1 MTGDTIV
8 EVVFNLPLNQAF
20 SYLVPEHISPSPAPG
35 SRVLVPFGKQ
45 TITGIVVQK
54 RQPELKDFERKL
66 KHVVDV
72 LDPEPLISEK
82 MLELTHWIA
91 EYYLCSWGQ
100 AVFLALPRGTD
111 EAIKEKVYPNA
122 DRPPEN
128 LTERQR
134 ELFLLI
140 GDAPGN
146 TKGYYRKKYGQGSFY
161 SILSALEKKGAVR
174 IVHERTEAR
183 AKDLFRQF
191 VSIPADYDSKK
202 EAFDDFL
209 KYIRKR
215 PEVDAYL
222 QDHAGQ
228 EILRSEFLRQTG
240 MADATL
246 KKMAGYQIV
255 EIIHKK
261 VERKFEVDD
270 QEEREILHLMPDQEK
285 AVAAILPFVE
295 QGTFK
300 PFLLHGVTGS
310 GKTQVYIEIL
320 KEVLKRGKTA
330 IVLIPEIALTPQTVR
345 RFQKVVGDEIAVF
358 HSKMSLG
365 ERLDYWKACYEG
377 RIKCVVGPRS
387 ALLAPLSNIGLI
399 VVDEE
404 HEHTYKQTDMEPRY
418 NARDVAIY
426 WAKMNNAVV
435 LLGTA
440 TPSLET
446 YFNARRGKY
455 QLIEMMN
462 RIDNVKMPSVEII
475 DMRRAKKIG
484 TGEMRLF
491 SENLM
496 EKITQRLE
504 RKEQVI
510 LLQNRRGFSAMMQC
524 GECGFIP
531 VCPNCDISLTYH
543 SHGHK
548 LQCHLCGY
556 TQPAYDYCPN
566 CGSRQMMYKGTG
578 TQRIEEALQQALP
591 QARILRMDRDTTKG
605 RQAHEKILHSFGQ
618 GEADIL
624 LGTQMIA
631 KGLDFGNVTLVG
643 VISADVGLSIP
654 DFRAPERIFQL
665 LTQVGGRAGRRE
677 KQGEVVVQ
685 TYSPTHYAIR
695 FAQTHDYSGFYFEE
709 IKHRQAYR
717 YPPYVR
723 LIQILVQDVDF
734 YDTLNRTREIAG
746 LLKMTVAR
754 YAQILGPAP
763 AIIQRMNNMHRWV
776 VTLKLN
782 PQTDPT
788 GKITKAILRERL
800 KDFLNTRKKSGQVI
814 VDVDPIMLN

>member
-1 MTGDTIV
+1 MTRDTIV
-8 EVVFNLPLNQAF
+8 EVVFNLPLNQTF
-20 SYLVPEHISPSPAPG
+20 SYLVPDHMTPSPLPG

-45 TITGIVVQK
+45 TITGIVVKK
-54 RQPELKDFERKL
+54 RQPELADFGRKL
-66 KHVVDV
+66 KHVVDI
-72 LDPEPLISEK
+72 LDPEPLISAK
-82 MLELTHWIA
+82 MLELTRWIA
-91 EYYLCSWGQ
+91 DYYLSSWGQ

-111 EAIKEKVYPNA
+111 EAIKEKVYPNV
-122 DRPPEN
+122 DTLPEN
-128 LTERQR
+128 LTSRQR
-134 ELFLLI
+134 ELFMI
-140 GDAPGN
+140 IADAPGN

-161 SILSALEKKGAVR
+161 SVLSALEKKGAVR
-174 IVHERTEAR
+174 FVQERTEAR
-183 AKDLFRQF
+183 AKDLYRYF
-191 VSIPADYDSKK
+191 VRIPRDYNQKK
-202 EAFDDFL
+202 EAYSDYL
-209 KYIRKR
+209 KYIRRR
-215 PEVDAYL
+215 PEVDEYL
-222 QDHAGQ
+222 NAHSGQ
-228 EILRSEFLRQTG
+228 EVLRSMFLQQTG
-240 MADATL
+240 MADGTL
-246 KKMAGYQIV
+246 KKMNGYGLVQI
-255 EIIHKK
+255 IRKH
-261 VERKFEVDD
+261 VERKFETDG
-270 QEEREILHLMPDQEK
+270 QEEREILHLMPDQER

-295 QGTFK
+295 QEIFK
-300 PFLLHGVTGS
+300 AFLLHGVTGS

-330 IVLIPEIALTPQTVR
+330 IILIPEIALTPQTVR

-387 ALLAPLSNIGLI
+387 ALLAPLSDIGLI

-418 NARDVAIY
+418 NARDVAVY

-462 RIDNVKMPSVEII
+462 RIDNVRMPTVKII
-475 DMRRAKKIG
+475 DMRHAKKVG
-484 TGEMRLF
+484 AGELRLF
-491 SENLM
+491 SEVLM
-496 EKITQRLE
+496 EKIEQRLQ
-504 RKEQVI
+504 KNEQVI
-510 LLQNRRGFSAMMQC
+510 LLQNRRGFSALMQC
-524 GECGFIP
+524 AECGFIP
-531 VCPNCDISLTYH
+531 LCPNCDISLTYH

-556 TQPAYDYCPN
+556 SQAAYDSCPT
-566 CGSRQMMYKGTG
+566 CGSGNMVYKGTG
-578 TQRIEEALQQALP
+578 TQRIEEALHQILP
-591 QARILRMDRDTTKG
+591 QARILRMDRDTTKK
-605 RQAHEKILHSFGQ
+605 RQAHEKILHCFAL

-685 TYSPTHYAIR
+685 TYSPTHYAIHY
-695 FAQTHDYSGFYFEE
+695 AQTHDFTGFYFEE
-709 IKHRQAYR
+709 IKHRQNYR

-723 LIQILVQDVDF
+723 LIQILVQDTDF
-734 YDTLNRTREIAG
+734 YRTLHRAREIAG

-782 PQTDPT
+782 PQTDST
-788 GKITKAILRERL
+788 GKKTKEILRLRL
-800 KDFLNTRKKSGQVI
+800 KEYLNSRKKTGQVTI
-814 VDVDPIMLN
+814 DVDPLTLN

>member
-1 MTGDTIV
+1 MAGDTIV
-8 EVVFNLPLNQAF
+8 EVVFNLHLDQAF
-20 SYLVPEHISPSPAPG
+20 SYLVPEHVDPSPVPG
-35 SRVLVPFGKQ
+35 SRVLVPFGTQ

-54 RQPELKDFERKL
+54 RKPELSDFERKL
-66 KHVVDV
+66 KYVVDV

-82 MLELTHWIA
+82 MLELTRWIA
-91 EYYLCSWGQ
+91 DYYLCSWGQ

-111 EAIKEKVYPNA
+111 EAIKEKVYLNTDA
-122 DRPPEN
+122 PPEN

-140 GDAPGN
+140 GAASGN
-146 TKGYYRKKYGQGSFY
+146 SKAYYRKKYGQGSFY

-174 IVHERTEAR
+174 IVRERTKSR
-183 AKDLFRQF
+183 AKDLYRQF
-191 VSIPADYDSKK
+191 VHIPPDYDSQK
-202 EAFDDFL
+202 EGFADYL
-209 KYIRKR
+209 KYIKRR
-215 PEVDAYL
+215 PEVDVYL
-222 QDHAGQ
+222 IRHLGQD
-228 EILRSEFLRQTG
+228 ILRSEFLQQTG

-246 KKMAGYQIV
+246 KKMAGYHLV
-255 EIIHKK
+255 DIIQKR

-270 QEEREILHLMPDQEK
+270 EEEREILHLMPDQEK

-295 QGTFK
+295 QGIFK

-330 IVLIPEIALTPQTVR
+330 IILIPEIALTAQTVR

-446 YFNARRGKY
+446 YFNTRRGKY

-475 DMRRAKKIG
+475 DMRHAKKVG
-484 TGEMRLF
+484 AGELRLF
-491 SENLM
+491 SETLM
-496 EKITQRLE
+496 EKIRQTLE
-504 RKEQVI
+504 RREQVI

-524 GECGFIP
+524 AECGFIP

-556 TQPAYDYCPN
+556 KQPAYDYCPN
-566 CGSRQMMYKGTG
+566 CGSKQIMYKGTG

-591 QARILRMDRDTTKG
+591 KVRILRMDRDTTKG
-605 RQAHEKILHSFGQ
+605 RQAHEKILYSFGRK
-618 GEADIL
+618 EADIL

-665 LTQVGGRAGRRE
+665 LTQVGGRAGRRK
-677 KQGEVVVQ
+677 KQGQVVVQ

-695 FAQTHDYSGFYFEE
+695 FAQTHDYTGFYFEE
-709 IKHRQAYR
+709 IKHRKNYR
-717 YPPYVR
+717 YSPYVR
-723 LIQILVQDVDF
+723 LIQILIQDADF
-734 YDTLNRTREIAG
+734 YQTLNRAREIAG

-788 GKITKAILRERL
+788 GKKTKEILRERL
-800 KDFLNTRKKSGQVI
+800 KQFLNTRKKLSQVV
-814 VDVDPIMLN
+814 VDVDPLMLN